1 MNITAKC
8 YTSVRYTQEQLK
20 SMRQRIQLV
29 STNPVHFFYRGEKLE
44 IDHIGVH
51 VTPQRYGFDLAFS
64 DVLEFPDIPEGHE
77 ITIQMISTNGE
88 PDYERYIGNFN
99 VTIAPPSLQSRFHE
113 YFEKDIQPT
122 PLTSERGD
130 VVEDVAEIAQMLGV
144 DSWTMEQSSG
154 LYVITIDNCLAAKAS
169 ELHQLHSEFLR
180 GIAMSARYPIASE
193 YLNGCFDY
201 GRKGQCQSSL

>member
-8 YTSVRYTQEQLK
+8 FTSVRYTQEQLK

-29 STNPVHFFYRGEKLE
+29 STNPVHFFYLGEILE
-44 IDHIGVH
+44 IDHIGVRC
-51 VTPQRYGFDLAFS
+51 TPQRYGFDLVFS

-77 ITIQMISTNGE
+77 VTIQMISTNGDL
-88 PDYERYIGNFN
+88 DYARYIGNFN

-154 LYVITIDNCLAAKAS
+154 LYVITIDNRLAAKAS

-180 GIAMSARYPIASE
+180 GIAMSTRYPVTSE
-193 YLNGCFDY
+193 HLNGCFDY